1 MAELS
6 KRLQAVA
13 DLVTPGMRLA
23 DVGTDHAY
31 IPIYLTQ
38 NGLVPSAIAMDINK
52 GPLERADTHILEHG
66 LDGKIVT
73 RLSDGLVNLKMEE
86 ADTMIAAGMG
96 GGLVIHILNEDLAK
110 TRSLKE
116 LILQPQ
122 SELAKVRRYLE
133 EHRFRIV
140 AEDMVEE
147 DGKYYPMMKVIPTEQ
162 KGLYAEG
169 VPAAEEE
176 LEYGKYLLEKGHPV
190 MGEIEA
196 RFPKHYAMEWDNV
209 GLQVGRSDKEVKRIY
224 LALDATDEVIE
235 EAADWGA
242 DMLITHHPMIFKA
255 MKKINDEDF
264 IGRRVL
270 KLIRDDISY
279 YAMHTN
285 YDVMGM
291 AELAGKVLELSEPE
305 VLEVTGSMHSE
316 SGEVPVGIGRVADL
330 AQPMDLK
337 SCAEMV
343 KKAFDLPNVKIF
355 GEPDMQVHRLGVFP
369 GSGKSAIS
377 VSLEKG
383 VDVLVTGDIDHH
395 EGIDAVAQKMAVIDA
410 GHYGVEHIFIAD
422 MEHFC
427 REKFPEAEIRTAK
440 IRQPFWVLT

>member
-1 MAELS
+1 
-6 KRLQAVA
+6 
-13 DLVTPGMRLA
+13 
-23 DVGTDHAY
+23 
-31 IPIYLTQ
+31 
-38 NGLVPSAIAMDINK
+38 
-52 GPLERADTHILEHG
+52 
-66 LDGKIVT
+66 
-73 RLSDGLVNLKMEE
+73 
-86 ADTMIAAGMG
+86 MICRE
-96 GGLVIHILNEDLAK
+96 IIK
-110 TRSLKE
+110 
-116 LILQPQ
+116 
-122 SELAKVRRYLE
+122 
-133 EHRFRIV
+133 
-140 AEDMVEE
+140 
-147 DGKYYPMMKVIPTEQ
+147 
-162 KGLYAEG
+162 
-169 VPAAEEE
+169 
-176 LEYGKYLLEKGHPV
+176 
-190 MGEIEA
+190 EIEA

-291 AELAGKVLELSEPE
+291 AELAG
-305 VLEVTGSMHSE
+305 
-316 SGEVPVGIGRVADL
+316 
-330 AQPMDLK
+330 
-337 SCAEMV
+337 
-343 KKAFDLPNVKIF
+343 NVKIF

-427 REKFPEAEIRTAK
+427 RERFPEAEIRTAK

>member
-1 MAELS
+1 MKYSYYPGCTLRNKAKDLDEYARASARALGFELEEIEDWQCCGGVYPLGTDEIATKLS
-6 KRLQAVA
+6 SVRALNQAKEKGQ
-13 DLVTPGMRLA
+13 DLVTICSACHHVIKRVNDDMKNVEDIRTRANNYMQLDEPYEGETTVLHYLEVLR
-23 DVGTDHAY
+23 DKVGFDKLKEKVVNPLTGKKIGAY
-31 IPIYLTQ
+31 YGCLLLRP
-38 NGLVPSAIAMDINK
+38 
-52 GPLERADTHILEHG
+52 
-66 LDGKIVT
+66 GKIMAFDDPENPT
-73 RLSDGLVNLKMEE
+73 IMEDFIRALGAE
-86 ADTMIAAGMG
+86 PVIYPYRNECCG
-96 GGLVIHILNEDLAK
+96 GYI
-110 TRSLKE
+110 SLKE
-116 LILQPQ
+116 KDMSQNMCQKIED
-122 SELAKVRRYLE
+122 SAKG
-133 EHRFRIV
+133 F
-140 AEDMVEE
+140 
-147 DGKYYPMMKVIPTEQ
+147 
-162 KGLYAEG
+162 
-169 VPAAEEE
+169 
-176 LEYGKYLLEKGHPV
+176 
-190 MGEIEA
+190 
-196 RFPKHYAMEWDNV
+196 
-209 GLQVGRSDKEVKRIY
+209 
-224 LALDATDEVIE
+224 
-235 EAADWGA
+235 GA

>member
-1 MAELS
+1 
-6 KRLQAVA
+6 
-13 DLVTPGMRLA
+13 
-23 DVGTDHAY
+23 
-31 IPIYLTQ
+31 
-38 NGLVPSAIAMDINK
+38 
-52 GPLERADTHILEHG
+52 
-66 LDGKIVT
+66 
-73 RLSDGLVNLKMEE
+73 
-86 ADTMIAAGMG
+86 MICRE
-96 GGLVIHILNEDLAK
+96 IIK
-110 TRSLKE
+110 
-116 LILQPQ
+116 
-122 SELAKVRRYLE
+122 
-133 EHRFRIV
+133 
-140 AEDMVEE
+140 
-147 DGKYYPMMKVIPTEQ
+147 
-162 KGLYAEG
+162 
-169 VPAAEEE
+169 
-176 LEYGKYLLEKGHPV
+176 
-190 MGEIEA
+190 EIEA

-285 YDVMGM
+285 YDV
-291 AELAGKVLELSEPE
+291 
-305 VLEVTGSMHSE
+305 E

-343 KKAFDLPNVKIF
+343 KKAFDIPNVKIF

>member
-1 MAELS
+1 
-6 KRLQAVA
+6 
-13 DLVTPGMRLA
+13 
-23 DVGTDHAY
+23 
-31 IPIYLTQ
+31 
-38 NGLVPSAIAMDINK
+38 
-52 GPLERADTHILEHG
+52 
-66 LDGKIVT
+66 
-73 RLSDGLVNLKMEE
+73 
-86 ADTMIAAGMG
+86 MICRE
-96 GGLVIHILNEDLAK
+96 IIK
-110 TRSLKE
+110 
-116 LILQPQ
+116 
-122 SELAKVRRYLE
+122 
-133 EHRFRIV
+133 
-140 AEDMVEE
+140 
-147 DGKYYPMMKVIPTEQ
+147 
-162 KGLYAEG
+162 
-169 VPAAEEE
+169 
-176 LEYGKYLLEKGHPV
+176 
-190 MGEIEA
+190 EIEA

-285 YDVMGM
+285 Y
-291 AELAGKVLELSEPE
+291 
-305 VLEVTGSMHSE
+305 
-316 SGEVPVGIGRVADL
+316 DL